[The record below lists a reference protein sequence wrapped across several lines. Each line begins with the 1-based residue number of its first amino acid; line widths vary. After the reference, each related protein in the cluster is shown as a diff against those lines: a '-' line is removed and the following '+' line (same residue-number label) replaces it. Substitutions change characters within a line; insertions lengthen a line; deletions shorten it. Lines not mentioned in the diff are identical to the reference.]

1 MENLLNSVDPQLV
14 LLIAAIAV
22 VILAFNLVGKILRDS
37 FGQVVALVAIV
48 LVLNYAFDIS
58 PRQLWFEISHLPTLV
73 MRFFQGLGG

>member
-14 LLIAAIAV
+14 LLVAAIAV
-22 VILAFNLVGKILRDS
+22 VVLAFNLLGKILRES

-48 LVLNYAFDIS
+48 LVLNYAFDIG

-73 MRFFQGLGG
+73 MRFVQSLG